1 MLGGLLGF
9 RGDRRDLKHAWKP
22 RWKPL
27 AHKAPFVGR
36 ASGLPGG
43 LYMEKLMQHVT
54 GRPLAR
60 KACLLRATPRDA
72 PRPPTQCCRPNNREG
87 SIGSPG
93 SIARAATLTG
103 GREGHERWPLL
114 AGLVVCS
121 HVEIFLSI
129 YRRDLKHT
137 WKPPCADV
145 RASKGTA
152 KTSCPQGRRTPDTSG
167 SVHAA
172 IVLARR
178 PAQCA
183 SAVAQRLDPSISRP
197 SARCCA
203 DFALPRLLEVHTTS
217 APSRRTRTCS
227 PLSGEPLPQIGAL
240 RAPRGQGPKA
250 HLVDLTPPS
259 F

>member
-1 MLGGLLGF
+1 MLAA
-9 RGDRRDLKHAWKP
+9 RDAVRR
-22 RWKPL
+22 
-27 AHKAPFVGR
+27 
-36 ASGLPGG
+36 
-43 LYMEKLMQHVT
+43 
-54 GRPLAR
+54 
-60 KACLLRATPRDA
+60 RATPPA
-72 PRPPTQCCRPNNREG
+72 PRLNVAGRT
-87 SIGSPG
+87 
-93 SIARAATLTG
+93 IARGPSEAPDRSREAATLNR
-103 GREGHERWPLL
+103 GREGHGRWPLL

-137 WKPPCADV
+137 WKPPCTDV

-152 KTSCPQGRRTPDTSG
+152 KTSCPQGRRMPDASG

-203 DFALPRLLEVHTTS
+203 DFALPRLLEVHTIS